1 MTKPPF
7 GSYPSPAQ
15 ANYNLNFIF
24 LVQNVCAS
32 SRCDQLEAFMENAF
46 VTIELSEDEY
56 DQVLE
61 WLGSEEISTGLGE
74 LYARLLAAAE
84 TRDED

>member
-1 MTKPPF
+1 MVAHHPD
-7 GSYPSPAQ
+7 AINWRQ
-15 ANYNLNFIF
+15 
-24 LVQNVCAS
+24 
-32 SRCDQLEAFMENAF
+32 FMENAF

>member
-1 MTKPPF
+1 
-7 GSYPSPAQ
+7 
-15 ANYNLNFIF
+15 
-24 LVQNVCAS
+24 
-32 SRCDQLEAFMENAF
+32 MENAF